1 MAENT
6 QNFCR
11 VCDGQLELIPEE
23 EPEGIK
29 TVSLWYC
36 EPCEKFFRFVEL
48 QGEYDYENDR
58 TVYPK
63 EDK

>member
-48 QGEYDYENDR
+48 KGVYDFENDK
-58 TVYPK
+58 TIY
-63 EDK
+63 E